1 MEHQRRLLL
10 SVLTSKINS
19 MASEK
24 SLAIIL
30 RVTEFSETSCIVNLL
45 TRDFGRIGAIA
56 KGARRP
62 KSPFAAAIDVLAVCE
77 IVFINKPSALSIL
90 TEAKLER
97 RFRSGETDL
106 KRLYAGYYV
115 IELLRSLTD
124 EGEPIPELFD
134 LTREMLLQLD
144 EGDFSE
150 IQMNNRLLHFELAL
164 LELLGQLPMLT
175 RCVSCGREKTM
186 LSEVNFGLNAGG
198 VLCKTCRRGQP
209 NVVQISSTGFQS
221 LLDLVGAQ
229 IGEQESNS
237 DNWNQA
243 HQINERRIRFGTSK
257 TIEDSTDELSEIRD
271 LIKLYITHLL
281 GYPPKL
287 YSFMKQL

>member
-1 MEHQRRLLL
+1 
-10 SVLTSKINS
+10 

-24 SLAIIL
+24 SLAIVL
-30 RVTEFSETSCIVNLL
+30 RVTEYSETSCIVNLL
-45 TRDFGRIGAIA
+45 TREFGRIGAIA

-62 KSPFAAAIDVLAVCE
+62 KSPFSAAIDVLAVCQ
-77 IVFINKPSALSIL
+77 IVFINKPTALSIL

-97 RFRSGETDL
+97 RFRAGETDL

-115 IELLRSLTD
+115 IELIRTLTD
-124 EGEPIPELFD
+124 EGDPTPELFD
-134 LTREMLLQLD
+134 LTREMLVQLD
-144 EGDFSE
+144 EGVFSE
-150 IQMNNRLLHFELAL
+150 NEMNHQLLLFELSL
-164 LELLGQLPMLT
+164 LDLLGQLPMLT

-198 VLCKTCRRGQP
+198 VLCQTCRRGKP
-209 NVVQISSTGFQS
+209 NVVQVSSVGFQS

-229 IGEQESNS
+229 IGQQESNS

-243 HQINERRIRFGTSK
+243 HQIKERRVRSWA
-257 TIEDSTDELSEIRD
+257 STKMKPSSADDFSEIRD
-271 LIKLYITHLL
+271 LIRLYITHLL

>member
-1 MEHQRRLLL
+1 
-10 SVLTSKINS
+10 

-24 SLAIIL
+24 SLAIVL
-30 RVTEFSETSCIVNLL
+30 RVTEYSETSCIVNLL
-45 TRDFGRIGAIA
+45 TREFGRIGAIA

-62 KSPFAAAIDVLAVCE
+62 KSPFSAAIDVLAVCQ

-97 RFRSGETDL
+97 RFRAGETDL

-115 IELLRSLTD
+115 IELIRTLTD
-124 EGEPIPELFD
+124 EGDRAPELFD
-134 LTREMLLQLD
+134 LTQEMLVRLD
-144 EGDFSE
+144 EGNFSE
-150 IQMNNRLLHFELAL
+150 NEMNHQLLQFELSL
-164 LELLGQLPMLT
+164 LDLLGQLPMLT

-198 VLCKTCRRGQP
+198 VLCQTCRRGKP
-209 NVVQISSTGFQS
+209 NVVQVSSAGFQS

-229 IGEQESNS
+229 IGQQESNS
-237 DNWNQA
+237 DNWNRA
-243 HQINERRIRFGTSK
+243 DQIKERRERSWTSIK
-257 TIEDSTDELSEIRD
+257 MKPSSADDLSEIRD
-271 LIKLYITHLL
+271 LIRLYITHLL

>member
-1 MEHQRRLLL
+1 
-10 SVLTSKINS
+10 

-24 SLAIIL
+24 SLAIVL
-30 RVTEFSETSCIVNLL
+30 RVTEYSETSCIVNLL
-45 TRDFGRIGAIA
+45 TREFGRIGAIA

-62 KSPFAAAIDVLAVCE
+62 KSPFSAAIDVLAVCE
-77 IVFINKPSALSIL
+77 VVFINKPSALSVL

-97 RFRSGETDL
+97 RFRAGETDL

-115 IELLRSLTD
+115 IELIRTLTD
-124 EGEPIPELFD
+124 EGDPTPELFD
-134 LTREMLLQLD
+134 LTREMLVQLD
-144 EGDFSE
+144 EGIFSE
-150 IQMNNRLLHFELAL
+150 NEMNHRLLQFELSL
-164 LELLGQLPMLT
+164 LDLLGQLPMLT

-198 VLCKTCRRGQP
+198 VLCQTCRRGKP
-209 NVVQISSTGFQS
+209 NVVQISSAGFQN

-229 IGEQESNS
+229 IGQQESNS
-237 DNWNQA
+237 DNWNRADQVK
-243 HQINERRIRFGTSK
+243 ERRVRSWTSK
-257 TIEDSTDELSEIRD
+257 AIEPSFNGDLNEIRE

-287 YSFMKQL
+287 YSFMKQV

>member
-1 MEHQRRLLL
+1 
-10 SVLTSKINS
+10 

-62 KSPFAAAIDVLAVCE
+62 KSPFSAAIDVLAVCE

-134 LTREMLLQLD
+134 LTREILLQLD

-150 IQMNNRLLHFELAL
+150 IQMNKKLLQFELAL

-209 NVVQISSTGFQS
+209 NVVQVSSMGFQS

-243 HQINERRIRFGTSK
+243 HQVKERRNRFWTSE
-257 TIEDSTDELSEIRD
+257 TNDQALGDEQSSTEGSTDNVSEIRE

-287 YSFMKQL
+287 YSFMKQV

>member
-1 MEHQRRLLL
+1 M
-10 SVLTSKINS
+10 VD

-62 KSPFAAAIDVLAVCE
+62 KSPFAAAIDVLAVCQ
-77 IVFINKPSALSIL
+77 IVFINKPSSLSIL

-97 RFRSGETDL
+97 RFRAGETDL

-124 EGEPIPELFD
+124 EGEPVPELFD
-134 LTREMLLQLD
+134 LTHEMLLQLD
-144 EGDFSE
+144 QGDFSG
-150 IQMNNRLLHFELAL
+150 IQMNKRLLHFELAL

-209 NVVQISSTGFQS
+209 NVVQVSSAGFQS

-243 HQINERRIRFGTSK
+243 HQVNERRTRFWTSK
-257 TIEDSTDELSEIRD
+257 MIEQSSDDDSTDDSADDLSEIRE
-271 LIKLYITHLL
+271 LMKLYITHLL
-281 GYPPKL
+281 GFPPKL
-287 YSFMKQL
+287 YSFMKQI

>member
-1 MEHQRRLLL
+1 
-10 SVLTSKINS
+10 

-45 TRDFGRIGAIA
+45 TREFGRIGAIA

-97 RFRSGETDL
+97 RFRAGETDL

-124 EGEPIPELFD
+124 EGEPIPEVFD
-134 LTREMLLQLD
+134 LTHEMLVQLD
-144 EGDFSE
+144 ESDFSE
-150 IQMNNRLLHFELAL
+150 KKMNNRLLQFELAL

-209 NVVQISSTGFQS
+209 NVVQISSSGFQS

-229 IGEQESNS
+229 IGEQDSNS

-243 HQINERRIRFGTSK
+243 HQVKERRNRFWTSE
-257 TIEDSTDELSEIRD
+257 TNEQLSTDEQSSDDSIGRSKRD
-271 LIKLYITHLL
+271 T
-281 GYPPKL
+281 
-287 YSFMKQL
+287 

>member
-1 MEHQRRLLL
+1 
-10 SVLTSKINS
+10 

-24 SLAIIL
+24 SLAIVL
-30 RVTEFSETSCIVNLL
+30 RVTEYSETSCIVNLL
-45 TRDFGRIGAIA
+45 TREFGRIGAIA

-62 KSPFAAAIDVLAVCE
+62 KSPFSAAIDVLAVCQ

-97 RFRSGETDL
+97 RFRAGETDL

-115 IELLRSLTD
+115 IELIRTLTD
-124 EGEPIPELFD
+124 EGDRAPELFD
-134 LTREMLLQLD
+134 LTQEMLVQLD
-144 EGDFSE
+144 EGNFSE
-150 IQMNNRLLHFELAL
+150 NEMNHQLLQFELSL

-198 VLCKTCRRGQP
+198 VLCQTCRRGKP
-209 NVVQISSTGFQS
+209 NVVQVSSAGFQS

-229 IGEQESNS
+229 IGQQESNS
-237 DNWNQA
+237 DNWNRA
-243 HQINERRIRFGTSK
+243 DQIKERRERSWTSIK
-257 TIEDSTDELSEIRD
+257 MKPSSADDLSEIRD
-271 LIKLYITHLL
+271 LIRLYITHLL

>member
-1 MEHQRRLLL
+1 
-10 SVLTSKINS
+10 

-24 SLAIIL
+24 SLAIVL
-30 RVTEFSETSCIVNLL
+30 RVTEYSETSCIVNLL

-62 KSPFAAAIDVLAVCE
+62 KSPFDTAIDVLAVCQV
-77 IVFINKPSALSIL
+77 VFINKPSALSIL

-97 RFRSGETDL
+97 RFRSSETDL
-106 KRLYAGYYV
+106 KCLYAGYYV
-115 IELLRSLTD
+115 IELLRTLTD
-124 EGEPIPELFD
+124 EGDPTPELFD
-134 LTREMLLQLD
+134 LTHEMLIQLD
-144 EGDFSE
+144 EDNFSE
-150 IQMNNRLLHFELAL
+150 NELNHWLLRFELAL
-164 LELLGQLPMLT
+164 LDLLGQLPMLT

-198 VLCKTCRRGQP
+198 VLCQTCRRGKP
-209 NVVQISSTGFQS
+209 NVVQISSAGFQN

-229 IGEQESNS
+229 IGQQESNS
-237 DNWNQA
+237 DNWNRADQVK
-243 HQINERRIRFGTSK
+243 ERRVRSWTSK
-257 TIEDSTDELSEIRD
+257 AIEPSFNGDLNEIRE

-287 YSFMKQL
+287 YSFMKQV

>member
-1 MEHQRRLLL
+1 
-10 SVLTSKINS
+10 

-24 SLAIIL
+24 SLAIVL
-30 RVTEFSETSCIVNLL
+30 RVTEYSETSCIVNLL
-45 TRDFGRIGAIA
+45 TREFGRIGAIA

-62 KSPFAAAIDVLAVCE
+62 KSPFSAAIDVLAVCQ

-97 RFRSGETDL
+97 RFRAGETDL

-115 IELLRSLTD
+115 IELIRTLTD
-124 EGEPIPELFD
+124 EGDRAPELFD
-134 LTREMLLQLD
+134 LTQKMLVQLD
-144 EGDFSE
+144 EGNFSE
-150 IQMNNRLLHFELAL
+150 NEMNHQLLQFELSL
-164 LELLGQLPMLT
+164 LDLLGQLPMLT

-198 VLCKTCRRGQP
+198 VLCQTCRRGKP
-209 NVVQISSTGFQS
+209 NVVQISSAGFQN

-229 IGEQESNS
+229 IGQQESNS
-237 DNWNQA
+237 DNWNRADQVK
-243 HQINERRIRFGTSK
+243 ERRVRSWISK
-257 TIEDSTDELSEIRD
+257 AIEPSFNGDLNEIRE

-287 YSFMKQL
+287 YSFMKQV

>member
-1 MEHQRRLLL
+1 
-10 SVLTSKINS
+10 

-24 SLAIIL
+24 SLAIVL
-30 RVTEFSETSCIVNLL
+30 RVTEYSETSCIVNLL
-45 TRDFGRIGAIA
+45 TREFGRIGAIA

-62 KSPFAAAIDVLAVCE
+62 KSPFSAAIDVLAVCQ

-97 RFRSGETDL
+97 RFRAGETDL

-115 IELLRSLTD
+115 IELIRTLTNEGDRS
-124 EGEPIPELFD
+124 PELFD
-134 LTREMLLQLD
+134 LTHKILIQLD
-144 EGDFSE
+144 EGVFSE
-150 IQMNNRLLHFELAL
+150 NELNHRLLLFELSL
-164 LELLGQLPMLT
+164 LDLLGQLPMLT

-198 VLCKTCRRGQP
+198 VLCQTCRRGKP
-209 NVVQISSTGFQS
+209 NVVQVSSAGFQS

-229 IGEQESNS
+229 IGQQESNS
-237 DNWNQA
+237 DNWNRA
-243 HQINERRIRFGTSK
+243 DQIKERRERSWTSIK
-257 TIEDSTDELSEIRD
+257 MKPSSADDLSEIRD
-271 LIKLYITHLL
+271 LTRLYITHLL

>member
-1 MEHQRRLLL
+1 
-10 SVLTSKINS
+10 

-45 TRDFGRIGAIA
+45 TREFGRIGAIA

-62 KSPFAAAIDVLAVCE
+62 KSPFAAAIDVLAVCD
-77 IVFINKPSALSIL
+77 IVFINKPSSLSIL

-124 EGEPIPELFD
+124 EGEPIPEVFD

-150 IQMNNRLLHFELAL
+150 IQMNNRLLQFELAL

-198 VLCKTCRRGQP
+198 VLCKTCRRGQS
-209 NVVQISSTGFQS
+209 NVVQITSTGFQS

-229 IGEQESNS
+229 IGKQESNS

-243 HQINERRIRFGTSK
+243 HQVKERRSRFWPPE
-257 TIEDSTDELSEIRD
+257 TIDKSSDDGPPSIGGQPSTDDPTDDLSEIRD

-287 YSFMKQL
+287 YSFMKQV